1 MNRAKQVKKLIKV
14 VSKAQNCTSREEAQ
28 KLIKKA
34 NKVNKKLATS
44 AAENRLLEP
53 LGYSQ

>member
-34 NKVNKKLATS
+34 NKVNKKLAIS